1 MFCILHVPS
10 LESTMLWGGATERNR
25 MLIEIDPTKKLT
37 KKSLIEGIKSQLNPQ
52 VDRVQTYDQ
61 EEANQAIKEWGKSA
75 RMFQKSLSDGKGS
88 LYTITRQNG
97 KIVDIIE
104 DFDPIFS

>member
-1 MFCILHVPS
+1 MVSNVPCLKS
-10 LESTMLWGGATERNR
+10 GKHNVLWGGATEKNH

-61 EEANQAIKEWGKSA
+61 DEANQAIKEWGKSA

-97 KIVDIIE
+97 KIVDSGE
-104 DFDPIFS
+104 DVDPIF